1 MQRFN
6 FNQLGGFPLTQ
17 DRLKWMQD
25 GYIDAINALGSVVD
39 SEEPVVLS
47 GVELVAGGWVNG
59 EVSDGWVYHPDA
71 GVVPF
76 IGGVFTANNR
86 SYYLTDEITSL
97 TFANNTNNGVQIK
110 RCMKLSAGS
119 APSIRSLSERRFK
132 TELFKWSDWEE
143 ILGADTSLTNNAKL
157 EYRSNPHLRKVDVR
171 GVLTVQPVLSA
182 TPQFIEVKPFKN
194 LPFALQSGRRIES
207 VGNVSS
213 GGLPYAFGFGSHAF
227 SSVLVSL
234 VAHEFSIGSPI
245 TSFNPDGVHF
255 LVKSPPPE
263 APIKVTFDFTFN
275 Y

>member
-47 GVELVAGGWVNG
+47 GVELVAGGWVHG

-194 LPFALQSGRRIES
+194 LPFALKSGRS
-207 VGNVSS
+207 VEAVGKVFSAGS
-213 GGLPYAFGFGSHAF
+213 PYAFAFGSNAF
-227 SSVLVSL
+227 STVLISL
-234 VAHEFSIGSPI
+234 VAHGFNINNTS
-245 TSFNPDGVHF
+245 SFNPDGVHI
-255 LVKSPPPE
+255 VVTTPPPE
-263 APIKVTFDFTFN
+263 SPIQVRFDFTFN